1 MAKIIKWRMQ
11 FTSREGV
18 GCLINIYED
27 GWASQADYTKT
38 GADVP
43 FDVES
48 GVKELIGGGTPFEWQ
63 DNSST
68 DLLEQVRYRTGYIRA
83 IETAEGEL
91 DDLIPED
98 TTDHYVEAFY
108 GTERVFTGYMKCEEY
123 SVGFVAAPYER
134 EFPVVSPLGLLNDM
148 YFSIPAVPQYF
159 TMGALLKEI
168 LDGIN
173 PYTQNANNSDRAGYN
188 TVYYPGDNYYPWNC
202 TMSSIL
208 VVPFN
213 RNFDRHNLMA
223 VAEQDLYAP
232 KTYGY
237 WMENLC
243 ACMGFMVHDAPAGP
257 VFVDM
262 GMNDGGVYTSI
273 PVQNLPAANTGRG
286 SLNNPIKSLT
296 NYFIP
301 SDDNAL
307 QSVVR
312 PLNELYIRY
321 AGSRLLEQKL
331 SLDRCIFAST
341 GGVYGTGPVYE
352 YVLKAQP
359 VGPEM
364 SFSTGVLLTNPT
376 FTGAGEMSDK
386 GAAAFAYGVFN
397 NNNDKSVGI
406 DEAWTIKYDSSWNSD
421 TKILGA
427 AFYEQAV
434 FPYER
439 MLLKIIFEKGNSL
452 LDMKSTNIIPFY
464 LFLVIK
470 RGGMYWSI
478 DNNSWV
484 TGFVRNEIFIQ
495 SDGHVRSNASLVESQ
510 LAIRTDVDGLLLN
523 YGENSI
529 GALEISLYAHPTQG
543 SGGELRD
550 GQYIRLKELSINN
563 PYQGNPQLSEYKE
576 SVLISRNS
584 RGMGEKSID
593 LDFNNDVNHRGT
605 NSFST
610 PAGVTPRDVNY
621 SYMTFP
627 QNILQERMRKSSAL
641 APHNIY
647 LSVWRYYQTGWRW
660 KTLGYD
666 CNMKMDLW
674 TLQIVRS
681 PRWENS

>member
-1 MAKIIKWRMQ
+1 MQ

-18 GCLINIYED
+18 GCLVNIYES
-27 GWASQADYTKT
+27 GWGSQADYTKT
-38 GADVP
+38 GTDVP
-43 FDVES
+43 FAVES
-48 GVKELIGGGTPFEWQ
+48 GVKELIGGASPFEWQ
-63 DNSST
+63 DDSST

-91 DDLIPED
+91 DDLIPAY

-148 YFSIPAVPQYF
+148 YFDIPSVPQYF

-173 PYTQNANNSDRAGYN
+173 PYTQNANNSERAGYT

-213 RNFDRHNLMA
+213 SNFDRHDLVT
-223 VAEQDLYAP
+223 VAEQKLYAP

-243 ACMGFMVHDAPAGP
+243 ACMGFMVHDAPDGP

-262 GMNDGGVYTSI
+262 GMKDGGVYTSI

-286 SLNNPIKSLT
+286 ISNNPIVSLT
-296 NYFIP
+296 NYFVP

-312 PLNELYIRY
+312 PLNKLYMRY

-331 SLDRCIFAST
+331 SLDRCVFAST

-364 SFSTGVLLTNPT
+364 SFSEGVLLTNPT

-406 DEAWTIKYDSSWNSD
+406 DEAWTIKYNSSWDRD

-427 AFYEQAV
+427 AFYEQPV
-434 FPYER
+434 FPYGKL
-439 MLLKIIFEKGNSL
+439 LLKIIFEKGNSL
-452 LDMKSTNIIPFY
+452 LDMKSTNFTPFY

-478 DNNSWV
+478 SDNSWG
-484 TGFVRNEIFIQ
+484 TGFARNKILIQ
-495 SDGHVRSNASLVESQ
+495 GDGKVRSNASLRESQ
-510 LAIRTDVDGLLLN
+510 VAIRTDVDGLLLN

-529 GALEISLYAHPTQG
+529 GALEISFYAHPTQG
-543 SGGELRD
+543 EGAELLD
-550 GQYIRLKELSINN
+550 GQYIRIKELSINS
-563 PYQGNPQLSEYKE
+563 PYQGDPYFPEYKE
-576 SVLISRNS
+576 SVLISSTS

-610 PAGVTPRDVNY
+610 PAGVTPRDVSY
-621 SYMTFP
+621 SYMTSP
-627 QNILQERMRKSSAL
+627 QYILQERMRKSRAR
-641 APHNIY
+641 AQHDIY
-647 LSVWRYYQTGWRW
+647 RSVWRYYKDGWRW

-666 CNMKMDLW
+666 GDMKMDLW
-674 TLQIVRS
+674 TLHIVRS
-681 PRWENS
+681 QRWENS